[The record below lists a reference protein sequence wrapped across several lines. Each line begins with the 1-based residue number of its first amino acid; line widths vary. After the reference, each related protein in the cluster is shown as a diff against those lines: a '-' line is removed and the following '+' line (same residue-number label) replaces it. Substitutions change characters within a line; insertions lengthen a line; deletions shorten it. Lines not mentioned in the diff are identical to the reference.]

1 MAEHIRKRG
10 AKGQG
15 SITKLPNGHWRFWY
29 YDAIRGKRRAIVLRR
44 GNGEF
49 CVTKEEADAVAQ
61 EIRDGQLIDK
71 NQLANYQRKKEM
83 AVTALGDAVK
93 NEKAYIEEHTPPPKE
108 KKLETREIWEAF
120 WSNPNRGRVVD
131 STTRARRSR
140 LDHFMAWLKKH
151 GVEYPSQLTAHMA
164 EDYMGEV
171 VASGISPKSYND
183 VLSRLKI
190 VFDLSFDRIGLAGNP
205 FDGIKRKP
213 QKNEIEHRKP
223 FTHEQLVKIFRGFR
237 DGFKYTLQIP
247 QSSEGQ
253 RARGAYTQ
261 EGEFVPMNKD
271 EMEVLF
277 MLGYHAG
284 LDCEMGCL
292 LKWENVDFD
301 RGRIVYLRKK
311 TRKKRPV
318 PIEIDIHPELLLY
331 LHKAEAWRDA
341 GGFILPNMAK
351 RYRRNPGGIQADAR
365 KIFRITLGVETSE
378 EKGDRQ
384 RKLAISRYSFHSLRH
399 TYATNAANMGMQ
411 TAVIAETIG
420 HSTPQTTAIY
430 THYDDEAR
438 RRVVMAQPTIMDKLE
453 VDMEAENMKRE
464 IAEFVNNAKSKELAM
479 VLRMIQEIKKTDH
492 AIVHDPS
499 RM

>member
-1 MAEHIRKRG
+1 MTEQKRKRG
-10 AKGQG
+10 VKGQG
-15 SITKLPNGHWRFWY
+15 SIVLRPSGNWQYWY
-29 YDAIRGKRRAIVLRR
+29 FDAVRQKKVGVVLRR
-44 GNGEF
+44 ADGEF
-49 CVTKEEADAVAQ
+49 CQTREEAEEAAKV
-61 EIRDGQLIDK
+61 IRDGQQANK
-71 NQLANYQRKKEM
+71 NQLADYQRKKEM

-93 NEKAYIEEHTPPPKE
+93 NERAYIEEHTPAPKE
-108 KKLETREIWEAF
+108 KKLDAEEIWGAF

-140 LDHFMAWLKKH
+140 LDHFMSWLKAR
-151 GVEYPSQLTAHMA
+151 GVEYPSQLTARAAEEYMA
-164 EDYMGEV
+164 EVLE
-171 VASGISPKSYND
+171 SGISPKSYND

-190 VFDLSFDRIGLAGNP
+190 VFDLSFARIGLTGNP

-253 RARGAYTQ
+253 RARAAYTQ

-271 EMEVLF
+271 ELEVLF

-292 LKWENVDFD
+292 LKWENVDLK
-301 RGRIVYLRKK
+301 REKIIYLRHK
-311 TRKKRPV
+311 TRNKRAV
-318 PIEIDIHPELLLY
+318 PIEIDIHPELLLF
-331 LHKAEAWRDA
+331 LRKAEGWRDD
-341 GGFILPNMAK
+341 GGYILPNMAD
-351 RYRRNPGGIQADAR
+351 RYKRNPSGIQADAR

-430 THYDDEAR
+430 THYSDEAR
-438 RRVVMAQPTIMDKLE
+438 RRVVLAQPAIMDGLT
-453 VDMEAENMKRE
+453 VDMQAEEMRLK
-464 IAEFVNNAKSKELAM
+464 IANFVNSAGKADLAT
-479 VLRMIQEIKKTDH
+479 IIH
-492 AIVHDPS
+492 AIEEIE
-499 RM
+499 RTRRQLGK

>member
-1 MAEHIRKRG
+1 MTDQKRKRG
-10 AKGQG
+10 TRGQG
-15 SITKLPNGHWRFWY
+15 SIVELPNGRWQFWY
-29 YDAIRGKRRAIVLRR
+29 FDAVKGKKRAVVLRR
-44 GNGEF
+44 ANGEF
-49 CVTKEEADAVAQ
+49 CGTREEAEEAARA
-61 EIRDGQLIDK
+61 IRDGQQADK
-71 NQLANYQRKKEM
+71 NQLADYQRKKEM

-93 NEKAYIEEHTPPPKE
+93 NEKAYIEEHTPVPKE
-108 KKLETREIWEAF
+108 KKLDTEEIWGAF
-120 WSNPNRGRVVD
+120 WNNPNRGRVVEQ
-131 STTRARRSR
+131 TTRARRSR
-140 LDHFMAWLKKH
+140 LDHFMSWLKEH
-151 GVEYPSQLTAHMA
+151 GVEYPSQLTAQVA

-190 VFDLSFDRIGLAGNP
+190 IFDLSFARIGLAGNP

-253 RARGAYTQ
+253 RARAAYTQ
-261 EGEFVPMNKD
+261 EAEFVPMNKD

-284 LDCEMGCL
+284 LDCETGCL

-301 RGRIVYLRKK
+301 RGKIVYLRHK
-311 TRKKRPV
+311 TRNKRPV
-318 PIEIDIHPELLLY
+318 PIEIDIHPELLLF
-331 LHKAEAWRDA
+331 LRKAEGWRD
-341 GGFILPNMAK
+341 GGGYILPNMAG
-351 RYRRNPGGIQADAR
+351 RYKRNPSGIQEDAR

-378 EKGDRQ
+378 GKGDRQ

-411 TAVIAETIG
+411 AAVIAETIG

-438 RRVVMAQPTIMDKLE
+438 RRVVMAQPTITDGLT
-453 VDMEAENMKRE
+453 VDMAAENMKRE
-464 IAEFVNNAKSKELAM
+464 IAEFVNNAQAVELAE
-479 VLRMIQEIKKTDH
+479 VLRTIQELKQTKRQIEE
-492 AIVHDPS
+492 
-499 RM
+499 

>member
-1 MAEHIRKRG
+1 MTEQKKKRG
-10 AKGQG
+10 RTRGKGSLIKQ
-15 SITKLPNGHWRFWY
+15 PNGRWQFWY
-29 YDAIRGKRRAIVLRR
+29 FDVVRGKKRVVVLR
-44 GNGEF
+44 NSDGEF
-49 CVTKEEADAVAQ
+49 CETKEEADKAAE
-61 EIRDGQLIDK
+61 EILENLQSDKIQLG
-71 NQLANYQRKKEM
+71 NYQRKKEL
-83 AVTALGDAVK
+83 AANALGDAVK
-93 NEKAYIEEHTPPPKE
+93 NERAYIEEHTPAPKE
-108 KKLETREIWEAF
+108 KKLNEEEIWEAF
-120 WSNPNRGRVVD
+120 WNNPNRGRVVE

-140 LDHFMAWLKKH
+140 LAHFMKWLKTH
-151 GVEYPSQLTAHMA
+151 GVEYPSQLTAHVA

-171 VASGISPKSYND
+171 LESGISPKSYND

-190 VFDLSFDRIGLAGNP
+190 VFDLSFARIGLTGNP

-253 RARGAYTQ
+253 RARAAYTQ

-271 EMEVLF
+271 ELEVLF

-292 LKWENVDFD
+292 LKWENVDLK
-301 RGRIVYLRKK
+301 REKIIYLRHK
-311 TRKKRPV
+311 TRNKRAV
-318 PIEIDIHPELLLY
+318 PIEIDIHPELLLF
-331 LHKAEAWRDA
+331 LRKAEGWRDD
-341 GGFILPNMAK
+341 GGYILPNMAD
-351 RYRRNPGGIQADAR
+351 RYKRNPSGIQADAR

-430 THYDDEAR
+430 THYSDEAR
-438 RRVVMAQPTIMDKLE
+438 RRVVLAQPAIMDGLT
-453 VDMEAENMKRE
+453 VDMQAEEMRLK
-464 IAEFVNNAKSKELAM
+464 IANFVNSAGKADLAT
-479 VLRMIQEIKKTDH
+479 IIH
-492 AIVHDPS
+492 AIEEIE
-499 RM
+499 RTRRQLGK

>member
-1 MAEHIRKRG
+1 MTERKRKRG
-10 AKGQG
+10 ARGQG
-15 SITKLPNGHWRFWY
+15 SIVQQPNGRWQFWFF
-29 YDAIRGKRRAIVLRR
+29 DAVRGKKRAVVLRKAD
-44 GNGEF
+44 GEF
-49 CVTKEEADAVAQ
+49 CETREEADAAAR
-61 EIRDGQLIDK
+61 EIRDNQQADK
-71 NQLANYQRKKEM
+71 NQLADYQRNKEK

-93 NEKAYIEEHTPPPKE
+93 NERAYIEEHTPAPKE
-108 KKLETREIWEAF
+108 KKLDAGEIWEAF
-120 WSNPNRGRVVD
+120 WNNPNRGRVVD

-140 LDHFMAWLKKH
+140 LEHFMAWLKAR
-151 GVEYPSQLTAHMA
+151 GVEYPSQLTAQAA
-164 EDYMGEV
+164 EDYMAEV
-171 VASGISPKSYND
+171 LESGISPKSYND

-190 VFDLSFDRIGLAGNP
+190 VFDLSFARIGLAGNP

-247 QSSEGQ
+247 QASEGQ
-253 RARGAYTQ
+253 RARAAYTQ

-271 EMEVLF
+271 ELEVLF

-301 RGRIVYLRKK
+301 RGRIVYLRRK

-331 LHKAEAWRDA
+331 LHKAEEWRDG
-341 GGFILPNMAK
+341 GGFILPNMAD
-351 RYRRNPGGIQADAR
+351 RYKRNPGGIQADAR

-420 HSTPQTTAIY
+420 HATPQTTAIY

-438 RRVVMAQPTIMDKLE
+438 RRVVMAQPAITDGLE
-453 VDMEAENMKRE
+453 VDMAAENMKRE
-464 IAEFVNNAKSKELAM
+464 IAEFVNKAQVSELAA
-479 VLRMIQEIKKTDH
+479 VLRTIQELKQAK
-492 AIVHDPS
+492 
-499 RM
+499 RQLEE